1 MRKQFNSDFLAENLA
16 AYYADNPAVTFRV
29 AWAAYVNNFLP
40 LSEAAA
46 AVGGTFKQF
55 LELGKHYT
63 NNIDVDI
70 PEVLLTNVTSDEEFL
85 IRCLPQR
92 LIDVLKQLL
101 VKDILL
107 PMSHR
112 YIGTLWEDMRL
123 LKRLKLVRETQ
134 RINLYQYSLNLDNNC
149 ME

>member
-1 MRKQFNSDFLAENLA
+1 MKKQFNSKFFAENLA
-16 AYYADNPAVTFRV
+16 AYYEDNPAVTFRV
-29 AWAAYVNNFLP
+29 AWAAYVNNLIP

-63 NNIDVDI
+63 KNIQVDI
-70 PEVLLTNVTSDEEFL
+70 SELLLTNATSDEEFL

-92 LIDVLKQLL
+92 LINVLEQLL

-107 PMSHR
+107 PMSNR

-123 LKRLKLVRETQ
+123 LKRLKLVRETK
-134 RINLYQYSLNLDNNC
+134 RTDLYQYSLNLNNR
-149 ME
+149 MK